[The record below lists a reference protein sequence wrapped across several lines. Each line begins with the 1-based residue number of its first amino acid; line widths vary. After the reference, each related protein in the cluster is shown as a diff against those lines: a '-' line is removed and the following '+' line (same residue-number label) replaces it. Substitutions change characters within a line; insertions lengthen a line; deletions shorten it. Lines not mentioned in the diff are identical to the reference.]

1 MQNNFDE
8 FSMQDAM
15 RLAATDTGKAL
26 IQMFKQ
32 EHADQVDTVMD
43 SMRAGDME
51 KVKQALAAFMADP
64 RTQAMLSQM
73 EGSHGRNGR

>member
-1 MQNNFDE
+1 
-8 FSMQDAM
+8 
-15 RLAATDTGKAL
+15 
-26 IQMFKQ
+26 MFKQ